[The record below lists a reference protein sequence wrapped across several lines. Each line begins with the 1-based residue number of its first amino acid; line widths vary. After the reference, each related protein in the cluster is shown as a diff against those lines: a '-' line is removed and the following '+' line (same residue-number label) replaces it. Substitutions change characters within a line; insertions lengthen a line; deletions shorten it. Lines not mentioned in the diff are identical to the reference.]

1 MNEIS
6 ENPSLNQ
13 EEHLKSEEVQ
23 AIIERMPTDW
33 TRWIAI
39 CVGALIATVLL
50 LGFVIKY
57 PDTVDGRISVTAV
70 TAPVRLVANANGR
83 IILLQPNNSF
93 IEENT
98 VISYIEN
105 GADYKHILWVDSL
118 LVSRLASENLVS
130 RLPDSLLLGEAS
142 SAYNAFMLAYL
153 QYERLAGSLI
163 YTTMLQNL
171 QGKIRSDRLVV
182 ENLNDELKL
191 KTHILMDSREQL
203 QKDSLLFAKKVI
215 SEYDYLKQRA
225 THLALKE
232 ACLSLQSS
240 VFMKLSEISQS
251 ELEMQRIRSEESENK
266 EKAYSELITQKN
278 ALANAIRQ
286 WKEHYLQYSPAAG
299 ELEYLGF
306 WRDNSFIRTGQ
317 ELFSV
322 IPDRNNILGEVLIP
336 SYGAGK
342 VEVGQTVNVKIDN
355 YPYDEYGLLKGIV
368 KSVSRITNKVETANG
383 TSDSYLAVISFP
395 EGTVT
400 NFGKLLPLDFETKGT
415 AEIITRRKR
424 LIERLFDNLKA
435 KTEK

>member
-39 CVGALIATVLL
+39 CVGVLIATVLL

-368 KSVSRITNKVETANG
+368 KSVSRITNKVDTANG

>member
-93 IEENT
+93 IEENM

-118 LVSRLASENLVS
+118 LVSRLASENFVS

>member
-39 CVGALIATVLL
+39 CAGALIATVLL

-118 LVSRLASENLVS
+118 LASRLASENLVS

-435 KTEK
+435 KMEK

>member
-39 CVGALIATVLL
+39 CVGVLIATVLL

-215 SEYDYLKQRA
+215 SEYDCLKQRA

-342 VEVGQTVNVKIDN
+342 VEVGQTVNEKIDN

>member
-39 CVGALIATVLL
+39 CVGVLIATVLL

-251 ELEMQRIRSEESENK
+251 ELEMQRIRSEKSENK

>member
-70 TAPVRLVANANGR
+70 TAPVRLVTNANGR

-383 TSDSYLAVISFP
+383 TSDSYLAVISLP

>member
-383 TSDSYLAVISFP
+383 TSNSYLAVISFP